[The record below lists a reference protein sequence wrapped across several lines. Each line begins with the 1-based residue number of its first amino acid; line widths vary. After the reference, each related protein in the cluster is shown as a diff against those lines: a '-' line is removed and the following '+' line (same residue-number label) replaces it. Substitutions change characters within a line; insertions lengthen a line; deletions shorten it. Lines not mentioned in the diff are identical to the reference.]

1 MYYKYIVGKPMPVAV
16 KKATPGEGVTS

>member
-16 KKATPGEGVTS
+16 KETPTEGGVTS